1 MENRDKYIDELIE
14 RIIKLIDSNEEFD
27 INNLKLSEKFFLQE
41 EIMEYNE
48 KIDIIKYLEKE
59 KNKKIFIEKNLEVLI
74 FFIKDIK
81 LFLLNLKKKR
91 IKLLENIFNECIVS
105 LENYKKLQN
114 FMYNERIYL
123 PYYSHYFTNEE
134 VDKYK
139 EVWNA
144 LEEFILIDIDN
155 EKNINEYWQRNFEKI
170 KNKILELVL
179 FINKICRE

>member
-48 KIDIIKYLEKE
+48 KIDIIKYLKKE

-123 PYYSHYFTNEE
+123 PHYSHYFTNEE